1 VRRWQLFASML
12 GFGVAL
18 ASPAAVHAVTI
29 IDSFDEPPTGQVV
42 TLTNPAV
49 GGTDTDTQIG
59 LTGVAGG
66 TRDLTLTAQAVFAGG
81 SQAQAEIN
89 LATSPGN
96 FQLTNSIRIDS
107 VVQITWDANDA
118 GLNLDLSGEASI
130 LLSGVENDLA
140 TSYTITLNTSGG
152 GASSL
157 TLMPGAGFSG
167 DLDFAFSSFGG
178 SVNFADID
186 SIVLEIDGVR
196 GADVIIDSI
205 VAVPEPGTAAAL
217 GVGLAGLA
225 WLGRRRSLPA

>member
-1 VRRWQLFASML
+1 ML
-12 GFGVAL
+12 AFGVAL
-18 ASPAAVHAVTI
+18 ASPAVVHALTI
-29 IDSFDEPPTGQVV
+29 IDNFDEPPTGQVV

-49 GGTDTDTQIG
+49 GGTGTDTQTG
-59 LTGVAGG
+59 LSGVAGG
-66 TRDLTLTAQAVFAGG
+66 TRDLTLTAQDVFAGG

-89 LATSPGN
+89 LVTSPGN

-107 VVQITWDANDA
+107 VVEITWDANDA

-140 TSYTITLNTSGG
+140 TSYTITLNSTGG
-152 GASSL
+152 AASSL
-157 TLMPGAGFSG
+157 TLMPGEGFSG

-178 SVNFADID
+178 SVDLADIQ

-205 VAVPEPGTAAAL
+205 LAVPEPGTAAAL
-217 GVGLAGLA
+217 ALGLAGLG
-225 WLGRRRSLPA
+225 WLGRRRPLPS